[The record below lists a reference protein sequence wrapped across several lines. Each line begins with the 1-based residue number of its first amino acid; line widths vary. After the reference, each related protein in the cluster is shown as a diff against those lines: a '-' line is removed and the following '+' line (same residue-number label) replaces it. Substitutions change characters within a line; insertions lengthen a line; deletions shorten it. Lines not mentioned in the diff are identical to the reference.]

1 MKEYLTVGDSVFNSP
16 VGPGIITGITDAGYP
31 QVDNIA
37 VGRLVH
43 RTKDGEFIAVDARGS
58 YAAGRYNMAAV
69 GFVKDNSVVVV
80 DSIEMANNFI
90 KDIGA
95 APKVFF
101 NKEGAVVSS
110 VEEMFRFSTQSK
122 EGNMKHTLEMY
133 KQQLEEM
140 IREAKADGV
149 VLSIEI
155 VSKQPLAMGNI
166 EMVADV
172 REARKA

>member
-1 MKEYLTVGDSVFNSP
+1 MKDYLTVGDSVFNSP

-31 QVDNIA
+31 QVNHIA
-37 VGRLVH
+37 VSRLVH
-43 RTKDGEFIAVDARGS
+43 KTPEGKFLAFNPHQCYSSGDYTMAPVEFYKDR
-58 YAAGRYNMAAV
+58 
-69 GFVKDNSVVVV
+69 SVVVV

-101 NKEGAVVSS
+101 NKEGTIVSS
-110 VEEMFRFSTQSK
+110 VEEMFGFLTQSK

-155 VSKQPLAMGNI
+155 VSKQPLAMGNV
-166 EMVADV
+166 EMVVDV